1 MNSKYYIG
9 SIELPGPEID
19 WGSTVLA
26 CNLLLRQ
33 GNRIEFGHA
42 KLQNDKII
50 LPFVS
55 KGSLE
60 NDIRDIF
67 DEGEVTC
74 LPLKV
79 CLSDKKALRAAAR
92 VNSID
97 PKNHTVARD
106 DIMLKSAKN
115 PLNAYIGLERQIET
129 IKSIAMI
136 AEAYGRQ
143 AVDLLH
149 MMFVGP
155 PGVGKTTVAHALLEE
170 YDRAGVTSG
179 KGVFVNASANDLV
192 SQYVG
197 ETPRLVKSIFDKAEG
212 GILFIDEAY
221 RLSRQ
226 APASDGSSHGQE
238 AIDAINQLMEE
249 QREQVIVILAGYPN
263 EMRDFVRHNPG
274 LTGRIGFEVEFDEY
288 SPDQLLSIFKK
299 MAQERK
305 FEVDEAALNILE
317 DKMPSIMALEDFASA
332 RTMRKILDHAVVK
345 KANSLLDHVIRAEEV
360 ASALEDKD
368 FRLASKQP
376 IGFAL

>member
-1 MNSKYYIG
+1 MTSCSK
-9 SIELPGPEID
+9 
-19 WGSTVLA
+19 A
-26 CNLLLRQ
+26 R
-33 GNRIEFGHA
+33 
-42 KLQNDKII
+42 KK
-50 LPFVS
+50 
-55 KGSLE
+55 
-60 NDIRDIF
+60 
-67 DEGEVTC
+67 
-74 LPLKV
+74 PL
-79 CLSDKKALRAAAR
+79 D
-92 VNSID
+92 
-97 PKNHTVARD
+97 T
-106 DIMLKSAKN
+106 
-115 PLNAYIGLERQIET
+115 YIGLERQIET

-143 AVDLLH
+143 AVDSLH

-226 APASDGSSHGQE
+226 APATDGSSHGQE

-274 LTGRIGFEVEFDEY
+274 LTGRIGFEIEFDEY
-288 SPDQLLSIFKK
+288 SPSQLLSIFKK
-299 MAQERK
+299 MAQERR
-305 FEVDEAALNILE
+305 FEVDETALNVLE

-345 KANSLLDHVIRAEEV
+345 KANGLLDRVIRAEEV

-368 FRLASKQP
+368 FRLTSKQP
-376 IGFAL
+376 IGFTF

>member
-1 MNSKYYIG
+1 
-9 SIELPGPEID
+9 
-19 WGSTVLA
+19 
-26 CNLLLRQ
+26 
-33 GNRIEFGHA
+33 
-42 KLQNDKII
+42 
-50 LPFVS
+50 
-55 KGSLE
+55 
-60 NDIRDIF
+60 
-67 DEGEVTC
+67 
-74 LPLKV
+74 
-79 CLSDKKALRAAAR
+79 
-92 VNSID
+92 
-97 PKNHTVARD
+97 
-106 DIMLKSAKN
+106 
-115 PLNAYIGLERQIET
+115 
-129 IKSIAMI
+129 
-136 AEAYGRQ
+136 
-143 AVDLLH
+143 

-155 PGVGKTTVAHALLEE
+155 PGVGKTTVAHALLGE

-249 QREQVIVILAGYPN
+249 QREQVIVILAGYPD

-288 SPDQLLSIFKK
+288 SPNQLLRIFKK
-299 MAQERK
+299 MAQERR

-345 KANSLLDHVIRAEEV
+345 KANGLLDRVIRAEEV

-368 FRLASKQP
+368 FRLVSKQP